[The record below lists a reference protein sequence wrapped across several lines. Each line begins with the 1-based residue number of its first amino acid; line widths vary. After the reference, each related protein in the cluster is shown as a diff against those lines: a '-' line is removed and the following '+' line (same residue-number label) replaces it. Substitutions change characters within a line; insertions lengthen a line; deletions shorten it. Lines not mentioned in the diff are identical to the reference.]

1 MKKKSIKQK
10 KTTRRKNNKKT
21 KKNKTLIGGRPKVN
35 FPYTYFIIDYNIF
48 NRYPIL
54 NSYLNV
60 QTNACNDMSSGKNP
74 EFTDTDS
81 RFLNDENETCIIVLK
96 YDDAFNVNNNND
108 LLADLNFLNKILGH
122 AKLIHYESLSLLGI
136 YNVCLHTFNI
146 IRNNISQQYIHQR
159 KESKPGYGSVL
170 FNCIY
175 TGILLLK
182 ISFNTIWLGIDINN
196 VQFKKVAW
204 LYTSKGF
211 GNPIFS
217 NISPDGKT
225 LPIYF
230 IQLTSNKTYVNNKD
244 DALIPYHETI
254 DLYHQISD
262 PLGRE
267 GIFSFEFSFDKT
279 AILSLRLMPF
289 LSFSENK
296 DLVGIEEYSK
306 QRETAGRFLNYKT
319 YTHTKDNTK
328 DNTKDKID
336 SVGYVLS
343 LETVG
348 EQSIK
353 YTIGEPGSVDF
364 IEGERV
370 FHTHPYLNYS
380 LYNALIGP
388 PSGGDIMI
396 FLQSIIN
403 DIKKPMTQ
411 PKQFSSIISI
421 EGIYIISL
429 SIDGIRQLKNG
440 KIPFLNNL
448 ENSYEYPMSERY
460 YDWNKYSTDTTIQ
473 VDTVKNE
480 VEKYL
485 NWFNKV
491 NASFDNYFQ
500 IIFMPWN
507 KLDEK
512 TIFQI
517 YYYNGNRLN
526 INQMNNSTGVYPE
539 VNLRKTVP
547 PQPTRDN
554 VTTTGRITNLP
565 QPYTTKMY

>member
-1 MKKKSIKQK
+1 MKKKIIKQK
-10 KTTRRKNNKKT
+10 KTNTRKNNKKT
-21 KKNKTLIGGRPKVN
+21 KKNKTLIGGRPKIN
-35 FPYTYFIIDYNIF
+35 FPYTYFNIDYNIF
-48 NRYPIL
+48 MKYSSIL
-54 NSYLNV
+54 NSYLNG
-60 QTNACNDMSSGKNP
+60 QTNACNDISLGKNP
-74 EFTDTDS
+74 EFTHSDS
-81 RFLNDENETCIIVLK
+81 PFLSNSDELCIIVLK
-96 YDDAFNVNNNND
+96 YDDAFTLSNNND
-108 LLADLNFLNKILGH
+108 LLGDLNFLNKILGH
-122 AKLIHYESLSLLGI
+122 AKLIYYKSLSLVGI

-146 IRNNISQQYIHQR
+146 IRDPQGAITTQR
-159 KESKPGYGSVL
+159 KESKPGYGTVL

-175 TGILLLK
+175 TSILLLK
-182 ISFNTIWLGIDINN
+182 VDFNTIWLGIDIKNAE
-196 VQFKKVAW
+196 FTKVAW

-211 GNPIFS
+211 SNPIIS

-230 IQLTSNKTYVNNKD
+230 IQLTNNKTYVNNKD

-254 DLYHQISD
+254 DLYYQIRNSK
-262 PLGRE
+262 LGEE
-267 GIFSFEFSFDKT
+267 GIFSFKFSFDKT

-296 DLVGIEEYSK
+296 DVVGIEEYYK
-306 QRETAGRFLNYKT
+306 QRETAGRFLIYKT
-319 YTHTKDNTK
+319 NDNK
-328 DNTKDKID
+328 N
-336 SVGYVLS
+336 SVSYVLS
-343 LETVG
+343 LETIS

-353 YTIGEPGSVDF
+353 YIIGDAGSVDV

-370 FHTHPYLNYS
+370 FHTHPYLNYE
-380 LYNALIGP
+380 LYKSLIGP

-396 FLQSIIN
+396 FLQSIVN

-440 KIPFLNNL
+440 IFPFLNQ
-448 ENSYEYPMSERY
+448 NSYEYPMSERY
-460 YDWNKYSTDTTIQ
+460 YDWDNYSSDTTIQ
-473 VDTVKNE
+473 VDTVKNQ
-480 VEKYL
+480 VEKYF

-491 NASFDNYFQ
+491 NASFDNFFQ

-517 YYYNGNRLN
+517 HYYNGNRLN
-526 INQMNNSTGVYPE
+526 ISQMNKSTQVYPQM
-539 VNLRKTVP
+539 NLPKTVP
-547 PQPTRDN
+547 PQTPRDN
-554 VTTTGRITNLP
+554 LTTTGRNTNLP
-565 QPYTTKMY
+565 QPYSTKVY

>member
-60 QTNACNDMSSGKNP
+60 QTNACNDMSSGKDP
-74 EFTDTDS
+74 VFTDTDS

-96 YDDAFNVNNNND
+96 YDDAFILNNNNAY
-108 LLADLNFLNKILGH
+108 LNDLNFLNKILGH

-146 IRNNISQQYIHQR
+146 FRNNISQQYIHQR
-159 KESKPGYGSVL
+159 KESKPGYGTVL

-196 VQFKKVAW
+196 AEFTKVAW

-211 GNPIFS
+211 SNPIIS

-230 IQLTSNKTYVNNKD
+230 IQLTNNKSYVNNKD

-254 DLYHQISD
+254 DLYYQIRNSK
-262 PLGRE
+262 LGEE
-267 GIFSFEFSFDKT
+267 GIFSFNFTFDKT

-289 LSFSENK
+289 LSFTENK
-296 DLVGIEEYSK
+296 DLLGIEDYSK
-306 QRETAGRFLNYKT
+306 QRESAGRFFIYKT
-319 YTHTKDNTK
+319 NDN
-328 DNTKDKID
+328 NNF
-336 SVGYVLS
+336 VNYVLS
-343 LETVG
+343 LETISQ
-348 EQSIK
+348 QSIK
-353 YTIGEPGSVDF
+353 YTIGEEGSVEF

-380 LYNALIGP
+380 KYNTLIGP
-388 PSGGDIMI
+388 PSGQDIMSL
-396 FLQSIIN
+396 FYSITQI
-403 DIKKPMTQ
+403 PTTQ

-429 SIDGIRQLKNG
+429 SIDGIRELRG
-440 KIPFLNNL
+440 L
-448 ENSYEYPMSERY
+448 ENEDKMQQENEENIFSKLRPYSYEYPFKDRY
-460 YDWNKYSTDTTIQ
+460 YDWGNYDPTDTTIQ

-485 NWFNKV
+485 NWFNTV
-491 NASFDNYFQ
+491 NASFNNFFQ
-500 IIFMPWN
+500 VQFIPWN
-507 KLDEK
+507 QFTEK
-512 TIFQI
+512 TILQI
-517 YYYNGNRLN
+517 YYYNGNRL
-526 INQMNNSTGVYPE
+526 Q
-539 VNLRKTVP
+539 VNLP
-547 PQPTRDN
+547 N
-554 VTTTGRITNLP
+554 
-565 QPYTTKMY
+565 